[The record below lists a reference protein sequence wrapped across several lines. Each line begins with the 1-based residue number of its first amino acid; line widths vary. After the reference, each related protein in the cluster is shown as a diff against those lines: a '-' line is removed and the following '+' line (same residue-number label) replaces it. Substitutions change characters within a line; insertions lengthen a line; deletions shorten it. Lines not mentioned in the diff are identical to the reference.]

1 MKTPAHS
8 RSAALFALFVLGSLL
23 VSRRDFAA
31 DRMAKAAPEH
41 VLSVKDSPGWRPFVD
56 PESSSVAIG
65 RRLNAPLVKQPFH
78 GGAPGLDGL
87 AHAVLRDLHGAHG
100 DSLLALC
107 VMDDE
112 FRDILWRE
120 FPQSRPA
127 VGLDWTDAW
136 KILYARL
143 HAGCTH
149 AVRDFGGHHYE
160 FVRLECDSTLRY
172 RNFRMYSHL
181 TLVAKSDEGEVVRM
195 KWLRGVVERQG
206 RCKIYST
213 DD

>member
-1 MKTPAHS
+1 MKTLAHS
-8 RSAALFALFVLGSLL
+8 RSAALFTLFVLGSLL
-23 VSRRDFAA
+23 VSRRDLTAGRPA
-31 DRMAKAAPEH
+31 QATPQH
-41 VLSVKDSPGWRPFVD
+41 VVSVKDSPGWRPLVD

-65 RRLNAPLVKQPFH
+65 RRRNAPLVEKPFH

-87 AHAVLRDLHGAHG
+87 GRAVLRDLHGAHG

-107 VMDDE
+107 VTDDE

-127 VGLDWTDAW
+127 VGLAWTDAW
-136 KILYARL
+136 TILYARL

-149 AVRDFGGHHYE
+149 AVRDLGGHRYE
-160 FVRLECDSTLRY
+160 FVRLECDSTMRY

-181 TLVAKSDEGEVVRM
+181 TLVAKNDEGEVVRM
-195 KWLRGVVERQG
+195 TWLRGAVERQG